1 MAKNLNIVEH
11 TVEFAGQQLVLTN
24 LSALYIPE
32 LKALVLADI
41 HIGKSTHFQKHG
53 IAIPNTIFRNDLNKL
68 EMLIHHFNP
77 QKIIV
82 VGDMFHAENNS
93 EIQQFKDWKTQNSDV
108 QFVLIK
114 GNHDRYYHS
123 IYKDLDVEIM
133 QNELTWEGITFIHNL
148 EHYRVEGCTVSGHLH
163 PGIYLKAKA
172 RQHIKLPCFAIGKQ
186 HLILPAFSEF
196 TGLNARLDSHSFKF
210 FAFTETGFFEF

>member
-1 MAKNLNIVEH
+1 MAKSLSIVEH
-11 TVEFAGQQLVLTN
+11 IVEFAGQVLVLTN
-24 LSALYIPE
+24 LSALYMPE

-53 IAIPNTIFRNDLNKL
+53 IAIPITVFKNDLNKL
-68 EMLIHHFNP
+68 ESLIRHFKP

-93 EIQQFKDWKTQNSDV
+93 EIQQFKDWKANYSAIH
-108 QFVLIK
+108 FILIK

-123 IYKDLDVEIM
+123 IYKDLDIEIIP
-133 QNELTWEGITFIHNL
+133 NELTWEGITFIHNL
-148 EHYRVEGCTVSGHLH
+148 EHYKAEGCTVSGHLH

-172 RQHIKLPCFAIGKQ
+172 KQRIKLPCFAVGKQ

-196 TGLNARLDSHSFKF
+196 TGLNTRLDSNSFKF
-210 FAFTETGFFEF
+210 YAFTETGFFEF

>member
-1 MAKNLNIVEH
+1 MAKSLNIVEH
-11 TVEFAGQQLVLTN
+11 TVEFVGQQLVLTN
-24 LSALYIPE
+24 LSALYMSE
-32 LKALVLADI
+32 MKALVLADI

-53 IAIPNTIFRNDLNKL
+53 IAIPNTIFKNDLKKL
-68 EMLIHHFNP
+68 ETLISHFNP

-93 EIQQFKDWKTQNSDV
+93 EIQQFKDWKRQNSAI

-123 IYKDLDVEIM
+123 IYEDLDIEIIL
-133 QNELTWEGITFIHNL
+133 NELTWEGITFIHNL
-148 EHYRVEGCTVSGHLH
+148 EHYKAEGCTISGHLH
-163 PGIYLKAKA
+163 PGVYLKAKA
-172 RQHIKLPCFAIGKQ
+172 RQRIKLPCFAIGKQ

-196 TGLNARLDSHSFKF
+196 TGLNTRLDSNSFKF

>member
-1 MAKNLNIVEH
+1 MAKSLNLVEH
-11 TVEFAGQQLVLTN
+11 SIEFAGHALVLTN

-53 IAIPNTIFRNDLNKL
+53 IAIPNTILKNDLNKL
-68 EMLIHHFNP
+68 ETLMRHFNLE
-77 QKIIV
+77 KIIV

-93 EIQQFKDWKTQNSDV
+93 EIQQFKDWKAQNSAI

-123 IYKDLDVEIM
+123 IYKDLEVEVIK
-133 QNELTWEGITFIHNL
+133 NELTFEGITFIHNL
-148 EHYRVEGCTVSGHLH
+148 EHFKADGCSISGHLH
-163 PGIYLKAKA
+163 PGIYLKTKTK
-172 RQHIKLPCFAIGKQ
+172 QGIKLPCFAIGKQ

-196 TGLNARLDSHSFKF
+196 TGLNTRMDSNSFKF

>member
-1 MAKNLNIVEH
+1 MAKSLNIVEH
-11 TVEFAGQQLVLTN
+11 TVEFVGQQLVLTN
-24 LSALYIPE
+24 LSALYMSE
-32 LKALVLADI
+32 MKALVLADI

-53 IAIPNTIFRNDLNKL
+53 IAIPNTIFKNDLKKL
-68 EMLIHHFNP
+68 ETLISHFNP

-93 EIQQFKDWKTQNSDV
+93 EIQQFKDWKRQNSAI

-123 IYKDLDVEIM
+123 IYEDLDIEIIL
-133 QNELTWEGITFIHNL
+133 NELTWEGITFIHNL
-148 EHYRVEGCTVSGHLH
+148 EHYKAEGCTISGHLH
-163 PGIYLKAKA
+163 PGVYLKAKA
-172 RQHIKLPCFAIGKQ
+172 RQRIKLPCFAIGKQ

-196 TGLNARLDSHSFKF
+196 TGLNTRLDSNSFKF
-210 FAFTETGFFEF
+210 LLLLRRDFEF

>member
-1 MAKNLNIVEH
+1 MAKSLNIVEH

-24 LSALYIPE
+24 LSALYMPE
-32 LKALVLADI
+32 MKALVLADI

-53 IAIPNTIFRNDLNKL
+53 IAIPNTIFKNDLKKL
-68 EMLIHHFNP
+68 ETLISHFNP

-93 EIQQFKDWKTQNSDV
+93 EIQQFKDWKRQNSAI

-123 IYKDLDVEIM
+123 IYEDLDIEIIL
-133 QNELTWEGITFIHNL
+133 NELTWEGITFIHNL
-148 EHYRVEGCTVSGHLH
+148 EHYKAEGCTISGHLH
-163 PGIYLKAKA
+163 PGVYLKAKA
-172 RQHIKLPCFAIGKQ
+172 RQRIKLPCFAIGKQ

-196 TGLNARLDSHSFKF
+196 TGLNTRLDSNSFKF